1 MKLTIVGISHLIIT
15 HRITIYM
22 KLQISAN
29 MKIRP
34 GMIEG
39 FKNQAAEC
47 ISKVK
52 QKDPGTLQYDWFLND
67 DNTECE
73 IRETYE
79 NSDAL
84 LAHVENLRE
93 SLRTL
98 FERFAT
104 DHSVII
110 YGDPSAEL
118 LENAKSRG
126 VSFKIYSLLQGL

>member
-1 MKLTIVGISHLIIT
+1 MELTIVGISHLIIT

-73 IRETYE
+73 IREIYE

-93 SLRTL
+93 PLRIL

-104 DHSVII
+104 DHSVVI
-110 YGDPSAEL
+110 YGDPSAQL